1 MKVGVDNGA
10 EGGCE
15 IVEGLAHE
23 GLRSAYVGRLEMIEG
38 KTTSSLSSGCVASTA
53 DYRLA
58 MLFDRSG
65 ATYIGNLGPV
75 PLYIHPSA
83 FFLIILTFLLFPGAD
98 IPTYVM
104 LLVILVMAIV
114 LHEMGHGFMA
124 RAFGAQGVTITLT
137 ATGGV
142 CSSYRERD
150 QYGSEMMILA
160 AGPAVSFALWGLSVG
175 ASEFLEANHNGM
187 LESESGPT
195 LLARFL
201 NLNGIINFWLGI
213 FNSLPIYPLDG
224 GQFIFN
230 GLRLARVRWQLTHQV
245 CFYTSALF
253 VAGVLAWQ
261 LTQLEDQITTG
272 FIWLTLLLG
281 YALYNA
287 YVYLMQR

>member
-1 MKVGVDNGA
+1 
-10 EGGCE
+10 
-15 IVEGLAHE
+15 
-23 GLRSAYVGRLEMIEG
+23 
-38 KTTSSLSSGCVASTA
+38 
-53 DYRLA
+53 

-65 ATYIGNLGPV
+65 STYVGNLGPV
-75 PLYIHPSA
+75 PLYIHPGA
-83 FFLIILTFLLFPGAD
+83 FFLVILTFLLFPGAD
-98 IPTYVM
+98 VPTYVM
-104 LLVILVMAIV
+104 LLVILVKAIA
-114 LHEMGHGFMA
+114 LHEMGHAFMV

-137 ATGGV
+137 ATGGL

-175 ASEFLEANHNGM
+175 IFEVLANYSPDYLMNDQ
-187 LESESGPT
+187 GPT

-201 NLNGIINFWLGI
+201 YLNGEINFWLGV

-230 GLRLARVRWQLTHQV
+230 AMRLFRVRWQLTHQL
-245 CFYTSALF
+245 CFYTSALL
-253 VAGVLAWQ
+253 VAGVLAWRLAEIQ
-261 LTQLEDQITTG
+261 GNIDTG

-287 YVYLMQR
+287 HIYLMRR